1 MMVLAPLR
9 NLLEINKRLYFFD
22 MKNQTTHDR
31 LINDFILKADVD
43 KYCICL

>member
-1 MMVLAPLR
+1 MILAPLR
-9 NLLEINKRLYFFD
+9 NLLEINRRLYFFD
-22 MKNQTTHDR
+22 MKNKSPSDR